1 MGDTIRPSDPL
12 WLILSANDRFIQ
24 RWVSRVSGVLVDLG
38 CGRQPYRSW
47 MSGARTYV
55 GIDLPPGR
63 GASIEQIR
71 AEVHADL
78 YQSVPLRDASADVVL
93 LLEVLEHVPDPSR
106 LLREVAR
113 VLRPGGLLLL
123 ATPFVWY
130 LHQIPHDYFRF
141 TPFAFDYLARIHGFV
156 VLETRPKSGF
166 IGTVTQLLVNS
177 LSQALLRLGGRPLM
191 RAGSPVYW
199 ICNRAAHL
207 GDRLTANA
215 GLALG
220 FTSVWRKTIT

>member
-78 YQSVPLRDASADVVL
+78 YQSVPLRDASADVGDTETFPV
-93 LLEVLEHVPDPSR
+93 VGAVPVIVIVSSVESADR
-106 LLREVAR
+106 TT
-113 VLRPGGLLLL
+113 L
-123 ATPFVWY
+123 AVSAVGAP
-130 LHQIPHDYFRF
+130 
-141 TPFAFDYLARIHGFV
+141 
-156 VLETRPKSGF
+156 
-166 IGTVTQLLVNS
+166 
-177 LSQALLRLGGRPLM
+177 
-191 RAGSPVYW
+191 
-199 ICNRAAHL
+199 
-207 GDRLTANA
+207 
-215 GLALG
+215 
-220 FTSVWRKTIT
+220 